1 MKSLYE
7 KGYRYFVWVT
17 DEQGIACKMI
27 DTVSHVIVDGELS
40 SPIMVSRID
49 PDGTVAR

>member
-1 MKSLYE
+1 MKWLYE

-17 DEQGIACKMI
+17 DEQGVACKGTE
-27 DTVSHVIVDGELS
+27 TVARVIADGPLP
-40 SPIMVSRID
+40 SPITVSRID